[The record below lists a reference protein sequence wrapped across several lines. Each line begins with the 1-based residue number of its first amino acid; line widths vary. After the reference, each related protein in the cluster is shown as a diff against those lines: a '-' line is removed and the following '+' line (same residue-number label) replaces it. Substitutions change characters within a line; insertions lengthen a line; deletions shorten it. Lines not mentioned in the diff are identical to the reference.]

1 MADGRLGQIKIL
13 GSPGKIA
20 IFSYCDKIG
29 QLFLIHKYLRSG
41 YVIIFKNIYKKY
53 LSIMQKYMNFTK
65 ENLHVTINVTQ
76 KRLGVN
82 ENYARKISGVSPP
95 K

>member
-1 MADGRLGQIKIL
+1 
-13 GSPGKIA
+13 
-20 IFSYCDKIG
+20 
-29 QLFLIHKYLRSG
+29 
-41 YVIIFKNIYKKY
+41 VIIFKNIYKKY

>member
-1 MADGRLGQIKIL
+1 
-13 GSPGKIA
+13 
-20 IFSYCDKIG
+20 
-29 QLFLIHKYLRSG
+29 
-41 YVIIFKNIYKKY
+41 
-53 LSIMQKYMNFTK
+53 MQKYMNFTK

-82 ENYARKISGVSPP
+82 ENYVRKISGVSPS

>member
-1 MADGRLGQIKIL
+1 MNDNNYDEFIL
-13 GSPGKIA
+13 QA
-20 IFSYCDKIG
+20 II
-29 QLFLIHKYLRSG
+29 
-41 YVIIFKNIYKKY
+41 NKKY
-53 LSIMQKYMNFTK
+53 LSKMQKYMNFTK